1 MTTAPIQRLVLTF
14 DIEDKVNVGK
24 LGFCA
29 ALALAG
35 LATAGVPVT
44 FKSGDLIKASEVN
57 ANFATLDTAMANA
70 VERLTVQLQA
80 LQAKVKVDSVVL
92 SGRPGAIL
100 PSGVPL
106 GTVIAS
112 LKRPDEQG
120 VFMDGDTTWAL
131 ANGKLPAGVAYK
143 GVFPDLRGQFLRGM
157 NEGRTDSLKDPEI
170 GRLVGA
176 GQGDAFQGHWHD
188 YTFSGADPNPRRSI
202 FAYGGSDGGPDQGQL
217 GTFLFNLS
225 IISPISDGTNGAPRT
240 SSETRPKNVSIY
252 WYVKVR

>member
-1 MTTAPIQRLVLTF
+1 MNT
-14 DIEDKVNVGK
+14 GK
-24 LGFCA
+24 TGFRA

-35 LATAGVPVT
+35 LSVAGVPVT
-44 FKSGDLIKASEVN
+44 FKPGDLIKAAEVN
-57 ANFATLDTAMANA
+57 ANFATLDTAVANA

-80 LQAKVKVDSVVL
+80 LQAKVKADSVVL

-131 ANGKLPAGVAYK
+131 ANGKLPMGVAYK

-176 GQGDAFQGHWHD
+176 GQGDAFQGHWHSKSQGR
-188 YTFSGADPNPRRSI
+188 TGAGT
-202 FAYGGSDGGPDQGQL
+202 GGTTLVDWSAGATNAMASEQIGSPESDR
-217 GTFLFNLS
+217 
-225 IISPISDGTNGAPRT
+225 INGAPRT
-240 SSETRPKNVSIY
+240 SSETRPKNVSVY